1 MALDL
6 LFVAAA
12 AAVLWKTADWFVEGA
27 VGVAER
33 LRVPKMLI
41 GIVLVSFATT
51 SPELLTSVIATVR
64 GYPELALG
72 NAVGSI
78 IVDVGI
84 ALGCAAALSSLPML
98 ADRHVFGPSA
108 VFVLLAISAGF
119 ALTMDGVMTR
129 GDGLALMAMYAGYLL
144 YSYRQVKRHREAAR
158 AAMEGMEELER
169 QLAGMGAAK
178 ILRLFVGG
186 FLGVLLGS
194 ELLVTGATGLA
205 EELGLSP
212 VIIGLTVT
220 AVGTSVPEIATCAAA
235 ALKRQ
240 SQVGVGNI
248 VGADILNIC
257 WVAGASSLFNP
268 LGAEK
273 QVVWYMFPCALAM
286 VGAMLLMIG
295 LGGFRVRRW
304 NGFVLMAMYAAYAAG
319 LYFIAGPAAAR

>member
-1 MALDL
+1 
-6 LFVAAA
+6 
-12 AAVLWKTADWFVEGA
+12 
-27 VGVAER
+27 
-33 LRVPKMLI
+33 
-41 GIVLVSFATT
+41 
-51 SPELLTSVIATVR
+51 
-64 GYPELALG
+64 
-72 NAVGSI
+72 
-78 IVDVGI
+78 
-84 ALGCAAALSSLPML
+84 
-98 ADRHVFGPSA
+98 
-108 VFVLLAISAGF
+108 
-119 ALTMDGVMTR
+119 
-129 GDGLALMAMYAGYLL
+129 
-144 YSYRQVKRHREAAR
+144 
-158 AAMEGMEELER
+158 MEGMEELER